1 MIFAD
6 LFFIYIFL
14 PAFALCYLI
23 AHLADGRTKSMR
35 FENAVLIVFSFV
47 FYAWGEPIYV
57 FLILA
62 GVFVDYIC
70 ALYGHEYM
78 AVVFHILS
86 LVVFKYGN
94 LILTTVHQ
102 AGGPSPALDIRLPIG
117 ISFYTF
123 QSVTYLLDVR
133 RGVCEPQSN
142 PFYLFLYIAMFPQ
155 LVAGPIVRYRTIE
168 KQIRRRQVHASD
180 LVYGMHRFLVGLGKK
195 VLLANQL
202 ADLVSATLDTD
213 VQTMTTGMAWLGV
226 TSFAMQI
233 YFDFSGYS
241 DMAIGM
247 GRCMGFRFE
256 ENFRRP
262 YCCASVTDFWRRWHI
277 SLGTFFR
284 DYVYIPLGGNRV
296 TNGRHVFNIMLVWL
310 LTGFWHGAHW
320 NYLLWGLYYGLLLL
334 IEKYT
339 VLRKAEPEDRALPAR
354 ILSHLYSL
362 LFVVAG
368 WGIFYFED
376 FSRMGLFFK
385 NLFFGN
391 VLWQD
396 TLCASLFRQ
405 NLFLLAAAVIGCL
418 PAPRRLRLPAAS
430 VPGIVWSVF
439 LLVASTLLLIGATS
453 NPFLYTRF

>member
-14 PAFALCYLI
+14 PAFALCTML
-23 AHLADGRTKSMR
+23 AHFADARGGGMR
-35 FENAVLIVFSFV
+35 FQNAVLIVFSFV

-70 ALYGHEYM
+70 AMTGHERL
-78 AVVFHILS
+78 AVVFHVLS

-94 LILTTVHQ
+94 LILVTVAQ
-102 AGGPSPALDIRLPIG
+102 AGGPEPVIDIRLPIG

-123 QSVTYLLDVR
+123 QSITYLLDVR
-133 RGVCEPQSN
+133 RGVCEPQKN

-168 KQIRRRQVHASD
+168 RQIRSRHIRTAD
-180 LVYGMHRFLVGLGKK
+180 LVYGVHRFLTGLAKK

-202 ADLVSATLDTD
+202 ADLTAATLDTD
-213 VQTMTTGMAWLGV
+213 PQVMTTGMAWLGI
-226 TSFAMQI
+226 FAFALQI

-256 ENFRRP
+256 ENFRQP
-262 YCCASVTDFWRRWHI
+262 YLCASVTDFWRRWHI

-296 TNGRHVFNIMLVWL
+296 SGTRHIFNIMLVWL

-320 NYLLWGLYYGLLLL
+320 NYLLWGLYYGLLLIL
-334 IEKYT
+334 EKHT
-339 VLRKAEPEDRALPAR
+339 VLKHAQPEDRAMPAR
-354 ILSHLYSL
+354 IAGHVASL
-362 LFVVAG
+362 FFVLAG

-376 FSRMGLFFK
+376 FSRMGAFFR

-391 VLWQD
+391 VVAND
-396 TLCASLFRQ
+396 ALCAGLFRQ
-405 NLFLLAAAVIGCL
+405 NLFLLIVCVIACLPKPRKQLFAAASL
-418 PAPRRLRLPAAS
+418 
-430 VPGIVWSVF
+430 PGIIWSV
-439 LLVASTLLLIGATS
+439 LLLTASTLLLIGATS